1 MTKNIL
7 VIDASG
13 RPAGAT
19 YPKRARGLLR
29 KGRAILLDETTIQ
42 LKELKGDSSVM
53 TPKEAL
59 LATINEM
66 NETQIQS
73 LLVFLDTFR
82 TDAPAVT
89 IPATAQN
96 LTDARS
102 EMMHTLQN
110 QIAVLAQDNYANPH
124 CVDVLKELKDML
136 NMILRTEN

>member
-7 VIDASG
+7 VIDTSG
-13 RPAGAT
+13 KTAGVT
-19 YPKRARGLLR
+19 YPKRAKGLLR

-42 LKELKGDSSVM
+42 LKEMKGSSPM

-73 LLVFLDTFR
+73 LLVFLDTFK
-82 TDAPAVT
+82 TDAPKVT
-89 IPATAQN
+89 IPAMAQN
-96 LTDARS
+96 STDVRS

-110 QIAVLAQDNYANPH
+110 QIEVLAQDNYASPH
-124 CVDVLKELKDML
+124 SVDVLKELKDIL